1 MGCGQCDDDDDDDVA
16 AENPIQDPILGWLLF
31 PCFL

>member
-1 MGCGQCDDDDDDDVA
+1 MGCGQCDDDDDVA
-16 AENPIQDPILGWLLF
+16 AENPIQDPVLGWLLF